1 MSENPEKEEIL
12 VSQLATEPY
21 LLSRGRLDN
30 RKLTKIRSSKETPD
44 TYAAYLYFGITDTI
58 IEAHK
63 NRVPI
68 GINQALLNNSLN
80 YNIALLTDAS
90 GIMSFVA
97 MPLVVWSII
106 TSFIFLPLSF
116 LGSDMVILTYV
127 WALIGLGLLISVML
141 ALAGGRRMS

>member
-68 GINQALLNNSLN
+68 GINQALLNNSLV
-80 YNIALLTDAS
+80 LTI
-90 GIMSFVA
+90 GIN
-97 MPLVVWSII
+97 
-106 TSFIFLPLSF
+106 
-116 LGSDMVILTYV
+116 GD
-127 WALIGLGLLISVML
+127 
-141 ALAGGRRMS
+141 GRRDVLYGEQVKRGVGISLNKEIPRPTLYDKIMRRDIVKKYEQQEAEDMNLE